1 MSEGVQKS
9 LFVSHFKMVIDPLT
23 NVGMEL
29 PEQLNMRKL
38 WMKRWWGECLT
49 VRVGPRWDHTLRERD
64 MGHLDTPQTPISL
77 SGSALIYSPIS
88 INLNLFRLKN
98 HVKILDEGD
107 KACTFQSLYFRA
119 GCSVLTDR
127 IGLKNLPDTFLQP
140 SRLRIAWREQIINRL
155 EASSLAIALWM
166 SRSQLK
172 TKMTLKPPPLD
183 PLNQILTHWFSK
195 FNWIR

>member
-1 MSEGVQKS
+1 MFDSAS
-9 LFVSHFKMVIDPLT
+9 
-23 NVGMEL
+23 
-29 PEQLNMRKL
+29 
-38 WMKRWWGECLT
+38 
-49 VRVGPRWDHTLRERD
+49 GPTMGPHTER
-64 MGHLDTPQTPISL
+64 GRYETRSDTPQTPITSR
-77 SGSALIYSPIS
+77 SALIYSPIS